1 MVFERIG
8 RFSFRYRWFVLAIW
22 LVVVLAVLPT
32 LPRVTGRLEVG
43 GFSSPHTEAARTREL
58 LRERIPGYSPS
69 SLLVLFTHPTLSPFD
84 PVFVEQAQR
93 ALSTVPSIPYV
104 TGIRWFTENPSQ
116 IAPDS
121 SLAYAVI
128 EVDLQPEEAQR
139 VLDEIQEAIT
149 RTDLQVQL
157 TGAPAF
163 YADLERVTER
173 DLRRAELIAFPFAL
187 AALLFVFGSTVAA
200 AVPLF
205 IGGVTVALVLGI
217 VYGLTHL
224 TELSIFTL
232 NVASLL
238 GLGLSIDYSLFLV
251 SRFREE
257 LASHDLADA
266 VARTTATAGRAV
278 FFSGLTV
285 LIGLSGLGFFEFLF
299 MRSVGIAGMLVVLV
313 AVSASLTLLPAVLG
327 ILGRRINALRVIR
340 RGTETGR
347 FWHWITEFVMQRPWQ
362 VALPVVALLV
372 LLGLP
377 FRHVELSS
385 PDATILPTSTP
396 SRQALETFRRTFG
409 DGELSPIVIAVETER
424 PVNDPQTLATLYD
437 FTRRLAADPRV
448 TKVISIVTID
458 PRISLAQYQ
467 LLYADPERIPEPLL
481 QRVYRELAGDHL
493 TAIYVYTDALP
504 ASDRAKALLHDI
516 RAMDPGPGLK
526 LWVDGGTAEIVDVVD
541 RMYSEFPLAAST
553 VILATYIVL
562 FLLLRSVFLP
572 LKAIIL
578 NVLSLTASYGALVF
592 VFQEGHFSSLLR
604 FSPLGFTE
612 ASLPIVMFCILF
624 GVSMDYEVFLLSRMR
639 ESWDQTQD
647 NRLAVATGLARSGRI
662 ITGAALILVVV
673 AAAFVTADVVLIKA
687 LGLGIALA
695 IALDAS
701 IVRTLL
707 VPATMRLLGQ
717 WNWWVPRRLARTLD
731 TVRIGH

>member
-8 RFSFRYRWFVLAIW
+8 RFSFRYRWFVLALW

-69 SLLVLFTHPTLSPFD
+69 SLLVLFSHPTLSPSD
-84 PVFVEQAQR
+84 PAFVEQAQR
-93 ALSTVPSIPYV
+93 ALSAVPSIPHV

-116 IAPDS
+116 IAPDG

-128 EVDLQPEEAQR
+128 ELDLQPEEAQR
-139 VLDEIQEAIT
+139 VLDEIQEAII
-149 RTDLQVQL
+149 RTDLHVQL
-157 TGAPAF
+157 AGAPAF

-187 AALLFVFGSTVAA
+187 AALLFVFGSAVAA

-257 LASHDLADA
+257 LAAHELADA

-327 ILGRRINALRVIR
+327 ILGRRIDALRVIR

-396 SRQALETFRRTFG
+396 SRQALETFRRAFG

-424 PVNDPQTLATLYD
+424 PVNDPQTLASLYD

-448 TKVISIVTID
+448 TKVTSIVTID

-717 WNWWVPRRLARTLD
+717 WNWWVPRRLARALD

>member
-1 MVFERIG
+1 MFERIG
-8 RFSFRYRWFVLAIW
+8 RLSYRYRWVMLSLW
-22 LVVVLAVLPT
+22 LVAVVAVLPF
-32 LPRVTGRLEVG
+32 LPRVSGALEVG

-69 SLLVLFTHPTLSPFD
+69 SLIVLFSHPTLRPSD
-84 PVFVEQAQR
+84 PSFVEQAQQ
-93 ALSTVPSIPYV
+93 ALRNVTSVPHV

-116 IAPDS
+116 VAPDG

-128 EVDLQPEEAQR
+128 DLDLQPEEAQR
-139 VLDEIQEAIT
+139 VLDEIQAAIAPT
-149 RTDLQVQL
+149 ELRVQL
-157 TGAPAF
+157 AGAPAF

-187 AALLFVFGSTVAA
+187 AALLFVFGSVIAA

-205 IGGVTVALVLGI
+205 IGGVTVALVLGL
-217 VYGLTHL
+217 VYALTRV

-232 NVASLL
+232 NVATLL

-257 LASHDLADA
+257 LAANELEQA

-299 MRSVGIAGMLVVLV
+299 MRSVGIAGILVVLV
-313 AVSASLTLLPAVLG
+313 AISASLTLLPALLG
-327 ILGRRINALRVIR
+327 ILGRRIDALQVIR
-340 RGTETGR
+340 RGPETGR
-347 FWHWITEFVMQRPWQ
+347 FWHGITEFVMQRPLQ
-362 VALPVVALLV
+362 VAIPVIVVLV
-372 LLGLP
+372 LFGLP

-396 SRQALETFRRTFG
+396 SRQALDEFRRAFG
-409 DGELSPIVIAVETER
+409 DGALSPIIIAVETEG
-424 PVNDPQTLATLYD
+424 PVNDPQTLAGLYE

-448 TKVISIVTID
+448 TSITSIITID
-458 PRISLAQYQ
+458 PRITLAQYQ
-467 LLYADPERIPEPLL
+467 MLYADPTRIPDPILRRAYE
-481 QRVYRELAGDHL
+481 QLAGDRL
-493 TAIYVYTDALP
+493 AAVYVYTDSLP
-504 ASDRAKALLHDI
+504 ASDHAKQLLYDI
-516 RAMDPGPGLK
+516 RRMDPGPGLR
-526 LWVDGGTAEIVDVVD
+526 LWVDGGTAEIVDVVE
-541 RMYSEFPLAAST
+541 RMYSAFPSAALT
-553 VILATYIVL
+553 VVLATYIVL

-592 VFQEGHFSSLLR
+592 VFQDGHFSSLLR

-639 ESWDQTQD
+639 EAWDQTRD
-647 NRLAVATGLARSGRI
+647 NRIAVATGLARSGRI
-662 ITGAALILVVV
+662 ITGAAVILVVV

-717 WNWWVPRRLARTLD
+717 WNWWVPRRVARTLEV
-731 TVRIGH
+731 VRMEH

>member
-1 MVFERIG
+1 MFERIG
-8 RFSFRYRWFVLAIW
+8 RFSFRYRWWVLAFW
-22 LVVVLAVLPT
+22 LVAVLIALPF
-32 LPRVTGRLEVG
+32 LPRVTGALEVG

-58 LRERIPGYSPS
+58 LQQRIPGYSPS
-69 SLLVLFTHPTLSPFD
+69 SIIVLFSHPTLRPTD
-84 PVFVEQAQR
+84 PAFVQQAQE
-93 ALSTVPSIPYV
+93 ALHAVPSVPHV
-104 TGIRWFTENPSQ
+104 TGIQWFTDNPTQ
-116 IAPDS
+116 IAPDG
-121 SLAYAVI
+121 SLAYALI
-128 EVDLQPEEAQR
+128 ELDLQPEEAQR
-139 VLDEIQEAIT
+139 VLDEIQAAIQP
-149 RTDLQVQL
+149 TDLTIQL
-157 TGAPAF
+157 AGAPAF

-187 AALLFVFGSTVAA
+187 VALLYVFGSAVAA

-217 VYGLTHL
+217 VYGLTHV

-257 LASHDLADA
+257 LAQNGLEDA

-299 MRSVGIAGMLVVLV
+299 MRSVGIAGVLVVLV
-313 AVSASLTLLPAVLG
+313 AVSASLTLLPALLG
-327 ILGRRINALRVIR
+327 ILGRRIDALRVIR
-340 RGTETGR
+340 RGAETGR
-347 FWHWITEFVMQRPWQ
+347 FWHWISDFVMRRPWQ
-362 VALPVVALLV
+362 IAIPVVTLLV
-372 LLGLP
+372 VLGLP

-396 SRQALETFRRTFG
+396 SRQALDTFRRAFG
-409 DGELSPIVIAVETER
+409 DGALSPLVIAVETER
-424 PVNDPQTLATLYD
+424 PVNDPATIAALYE
-437 FTRRLAADPRV
+437 FTRHLAADPRV
-448 TKVISIVTID
+448 TRVTSIVTID
-458 PRISLAQYQ
+458 PRISLEQYQ
-467 LLYADPERIPEPLL
+467 FLYADPSRIPDPLL
-481 QRVYRELAGDHL
+481 RRVYAQLAGDHL
-493 TAIYVYTDALP
+493 TAVYVYTDALP
-504 ASDRAKALLHDI
+504 ASDRAKQLLHDI

-526 LWVDGGTAEIVDVVD
+526 LWVDGGTAEIVDVVN
-541 RMYSEFPLAAST
+541 RMYSEFPLAALT
-553 VILATYIVL
+553 VVLATYVVL
-562 FLLLRSVFLP
+562 FMLLRSVFLP
-572 LKAIIL
+572 LKAIVL

-639 ESWDQTQD
+639 EVWDQTHD

-717 WNWWVPRRLARTLD
+717 WNWWVPRRMARALE
-731 TVRIGH
+731 TVRMGH

>member
-1 MVFERIG
+1 MFERIG
-8 RFSFRYRWFVLAIW
+8 HFSYRYRWAVLTLW
-22 LVVVLAVLPT
+22 LLAVVAALPF
-32 LPRVTGRLEVG
+32 LPRVSGALEVG

-69 SLLVLFTHPTLSPFD
+69 SLIVLFSHPTLRPSD
-84 PVFVEQAQR
+84 PSFVEQAQR
-93 ALSTVPSIPYV
+93 ALRNVPSVPHV

-116 IAPDS
+116 VAPDG

-128 EVDLQPEEAQR
+128 DLDLQPEEAQR
-139 VLDEIQEAIT
+139 VLDEIQAAIVPT
-149 RTDLQVQL
+149 ELRVQL
-157 TGAPAF
+157 AGAPAF

-187 AALLFVFGSTVAA
+187 AALLFVFGSVVAA

-205 IGGVTVALVLGI
+205 IGGVTVALVLGL
-217 VYGLTHL
+217 VYALTRV

-257 LASHDLADA
+257 LAANELEQA

-299 MRSVGIAGMLVVLV
+299 MRSVGIAGILVVLV
-313 AVSASLTLLPAVLG
+313 AVSASLTLLPAILG
-327 ILGRRINALRVIR
+327 ILGRRIDALQVIR
-340 RGTETGR
+340 RGPETGR
-347 FWHWITEFVMQRPWQ
+347 FWHGITEFVMQRPLQ
-362 VALPVVALLV
+362 VAIPVIVVLV
-372 LLGLP
+372 VLGLP

-396 SRQALETFRRTFG
+396 SRQALEDFRRAFG
-409 DGELSPIVIAVETER
+409 DGALSPIVIAVETER
-424 PVNDPQTLATLYD
+424 PVNDPQTLAALYE

-448 TKVISIVTID
+448 TRITSIVTID
-458 PRISLAQYQ
+458 PRITLAQYQ
-467 LLYADPERIPEPLL
+467 MLYADPTRIPDPVLRRAYE
-481 QRVYRELAGDHL
+481 QLAGDHL
-493 TAIYVYTDALP
+493 AAVYVYTDSLP
-504 ASDRAKALLHDI
+504 ASDRAKQLLHDI
-516 RAMDPGPGLK
+516 RRMDPGPGLR

-541 RMYSEFPLAAST
+541 RMYSEFPYAALT
-553 VILATYIVL
+553 VVLATYVVL

-592 VFQEGHFSSLLR
+592 VFQDGHFSSLLR

-639 ESWDQTQD
+639 EAWDQTRD
-647 NRLAVATGLARSGRI
+647 NRIAVATGLARSGRI

-673 AAAFVTADVVLIKA
+673 ASAFVTADVVLIKA

-717 WNWWVPRRLARTLD
+717 WNWWVPRRVARTLEV
-731 TVRIGH
+731 VRMEH

>member
-1 MVFERIG
+1 MFERIG
-8 RFSFRYRWFVLAIW
+8 HFSYRYRWAVLTLW
-22 LVVVLAVLPT
+22 LLAVVAALPF
-32 LPRVTGRLEVG
+32 LPRVSGALEVG

-69 SLLVLFTHPTLSPFD
+69 SLIVLFSHPTLRPSD
-84 PVFVEQAQR
+84 PSFVEQAQR
-93 ALSTVPSIPYV
+93 ALRNVPSVPHV

-116 IAPDS
+116 VAPDG

-128 EVDLQPEEAQR
+128 DLDLQPEEAQR
-139 VLDEIQEAIT
+139 VLDEIQAAIVPT
-149 RTDLQVQL
+149 ELRVQL
-157 TGAPAF
+157 AGAPAF

-187 AALLFVFGSTVAA
+187 AALLFVFGSVVAA

-205 IGGVTVALVLGI
+205 IGGVTVALVLGL
-217 VYGLTHL
+217 VYALTRV

-257 LASHDLADA
+257 LAANELEHA

-299 MRSVGIAGMLVVLV
+299 MRSVGIAGILVVLV
-313 AVSASLTLLPAVLG
+313 AVSASLTLLPAILG
-327 ILGRRINALRVIR
+327 ILGRRIDALQVIR
-340 RGTETGR
+340 RGPETGR
-347 FWHWITEFVMQRPWQ
+347 FWHGITEFVMQRPLQ
-362 VALPVVALLV
+362 VAIPVIVVLV
-372 LLGLP
+372 VLGLP
-377 FRHVELSS
+377 FRHVKLSS

-396 SRQALETFRRTFG
+396 SRQALEDFRRAFG
-409 DGELSPIVIAVETER
+409 DGALSPIVIAVETER
-424 PVNDPQTLATLYD
+424 PVNDPQTLAALYE

-448 TKVISIVTID
+448 TRITSIVTID
-458 PRISLAQYQ
+458 PRITLAQYQ
-467 LLYADPERIPEPLL
+467 MLYADPTRIPDPVLRRAYE
-481 QRVYRELAGDHL
+481 QLAGDHL
-493 TAIYVYTDALP
+493 AAVYVYTDSLP
-504 ASDRAKALLHDI
+504 ASDRAKQLLHDI
-516 RAMDPGPGLK
+516 RRMDPGPGLR

-541 RMYSEFPLAAST
+541 RMYSEFPYAALT
-553 VILATYIVL
+553 VVLATYVVL

-592 VFQEGHFSSLLR
+592 VFQDGHFSSLLR

-639 ESWDQTQD
+639 EAWDQTRD
-647 NRLAVATGLARSGRI
+647 NRIAVATGLARSGRI

-673 AAAFVTADVVLIKA
+673 ASAFVTADVVLIKA

-717 WNWWVPRRLARTLD
+717 WNWWVPRRVARTLEV
-731 TVRIGH
+731 VRMEH

>member
-1 MVFERIG
+1 MFERIG
-8 RFSFRYRWFVLAIW
+8 HFSYRYRWAVLTLW
-22 LVVVLAVLPT
+22 LLAVVAALPF
-32 LPRVTGRLEVG
+32 LPRVSGALEVG

-69 SLLVLFTHPTLSPFD
+69 SLIVLFSHPTLRPSD
-84 PVFVEQAQR
+84 PSFVEQAQR
-93 ALSTVPSIPYV
+93 ALRNVTSVPHV

-116 IAPDS
+116 VAPDG
-121 SLAYAVI
+121 SLTYAVI
-128 EVDLQPEEAQR
+128 DLDLQPEEAQR
-139 VLDEIQEAIT
+139 VLDEIQAAIVPT
-149 RTDLQVQL
+149 ELRVQL
-157 TGAPAF
+157 AGAPAF

-187 AALLFVFGSTVAA
+187 AALLFVFGSVVAA

-205 IGGVTVALVLGI
+205 IGGVTVALVLGL
-217 VYGLTHL
+217 VYALTRV

-257 LASHDLADA
+257 LAANELEHA

-299 MRSVGIAGMLVVLV
+299 MRSVGIAGILVVLV
-313 AVSASLTLLPAVLG
+313 AVSASLTLLPAILG
-327 ILGRRINALRVIR
+327 ILGRRIDALQVIR
-340 RGTETGR
+340 RGPETGR
-347 FWHWITEFVMQRPWQ
+347 FWHGITEFVMQRPLQ
-362 VALPVVALLV
+362 VAIPVIVVLV
-372 LLGLP
+372 VLGLP

-396 SRQALETFRRTFG
+396 SRQALEDFRRAFG
-409 DGELSPIVIAVETER
+409 DGALSPIVIAVETER
-424 PVNDPQTLATLYD
+424 PVNDPQTLAALYE

-448 TKVISIVTID
+448 TRITSIVTID
-458 PRISLAQYQ
+458 PRITLAQYQ
-467 LLYADPERIPEPLL
+467 MLYADPTRIPDPVLRRAYE
-481 QRVYRELAGDHL
+481 QLAGDHL
-493 TAIYVYTDALP
+493 AAVYVYTDSLP
-504 ASDRAKALLHDI
+504 ASDRAKQLLHDI
-516 RAMDPGPGLK
+516 RRMDPGPGLR

-541 RMYSEFPLAAST
+541 RMYSEFPYAALT
-553 VILATYIVL
+553 VVLATYVVL

-592 VFQEGHFSSLLR
+592 VFQDGHFSSLLR

-639 ESWDQTQD
+639 EAWDQTRD
-647 NRLAVATGLARSGRI
+647 NRIAVATGLARSGRI

-673 AAAFVTADVVLIKA
+673 ASAFVTADVVLIKA

-717 WNWWVPRRLARTLD
+717 WNWWVPRQMARALEV
-731 TVRIGH
+731 VRMGH

>member
-1 MVFERIG
+1 MFERIG
-8 RFSFRYRWFVLAIW
+8 HFSYRYRWAVLTLW
-22 LVVVLAVLPT
+22 LLAVVAALPF
-32 LPRVTGRLEVG
+32 LPRVSGALEVG

-58 LRERIPGYSPS
+58 LRERIPRYSPS
-69 SLLVLFTHPTLSPFD
+69 SLIVLFSHPSLHPSD
-84 PVFVEQAQR
+84 PSFVEQAQQ
-93 ALSTVPSIPYV
+93 ALRNVTSVPHV

-116 IAPDS
+116 VAPDG

-128 EVDLQPEEAQR
+128 DLDLQPEEAQR
-139 VLDEIQEAIT
+139 VLDEIQAAIVPT
-149 RTDLQVQL
+149 ELRVQL
-157 TGAPAF
+157 AGAPAF

-187 AALLFVFGSTVAA
+187 AALLFVFGSVIAA

-205 IGGVTVALVLGI
+205 IGGVTVALVLGL
-217 VYGLTHL
+217 VYALTRV

-232 NVASLL
+232 NVATLL

-257 LASHDLADA
+257 LAANELEQA

-299 MRSVGIAGMLVVLV
+299 MRSVGIAGILVVLV
-313 AVSASLTLLPAVLG
+313 AVSASLTLLPALLG
-327 ILGRRINALRVIR
+327 ILGRWVDALQVIR
-340 RGTETGR
+340 RGPETGR
-347 FWHWITEFVMQRPWQ
+347 FWHGITEFVMQRPLQ
-362 VALPVVALLV
+362 VAIPVIVVLV

-377 FRHVELSS
+377 FRHVKLSS

-396 SRQALETFRRTFG
+396 SRQALDEFRRAFG
-409 DGELSPIVIAVETER
+409 DGALSPIIIAIETER
-424 PVNDPQTLATLYD
+424 PVNDPQTLAALYE

-448 TKVISIVTID
+448 TSITSLVTID
-458 PRISLAQYQ
+458 PRITLAQYQ
-467 LLYADPERIPEPLL
+467 MLYVDPTQIPDPVLRRAYE
-481 QRVYRELAGDHL
+481 QLAGDHL
-493 TAIYVYTDALP
+493 AAVYVYTDSLP
-504 ASDRAKALLHDI
+504 ASDRAKQLLHDI
-516 RAMDPGPGLK
+516 RRMDPGPGLR

-541 RMYSEFPLAAST
+541 RMYSEFPYAALT
-553 VILATYIVL
+553 VVLATYVVL

-592 VFQEGHFSSLLR
+592 VFQDGHFSSLLR

-639 ESWDQTQD
+639 EAWDQTRD
-647 NRLAVATGLARSGRI
+647 NRIAVATGLARSGRI

-673 AAAFVTADVVLIKA
+673 ATAFVTADVVLIKA

-717 WNWWVPRRLARTLD
+717 WNWWVPRRMARTLEI
-731 TVRIGH
+731 VRMEH

>member
-1 MVFERIG
+1 MFERIG
-8 RFSFRYRWFVLAIW
+8 RFSFRYRWWVLAFW
-22 LVVVLAVLPT
+22 LVAVLIALPF
-32 LPRVTGRLEVG
+32 LPRVTGALEVG

-58 LRERIPGYSPS
+58 LQQRIPGYSPS
-69 SLLVLFTHPTLSPFD
+69 SIIVLFSHPTLRPTD
-84 PVFVEQAQR
+84 PAFVQQAQE
-93 ALSTVPSIPYV
+93 ALHAVPSVPHV
-104 TGIRWFTENPSQ
+104 TGIQWFTDNPTQ
-116 IAPDS
+116 IAPDG
-121 SLAYAVI
+121 SLAYALI
-128 EVDLQPEEAQR
+128 ELDLQPEEAQR
-139 VLDEIQEAIT
+139 VLDEIQAAIQP
-149 RTDLQVQL
+149 TDLTIQL
-157 TGAPAF
+157 AGAPAF

-187 AALLFVFGSTVAA
+187 VALLYVFGSAVAA

-217 VYGLTHL
+217 VYGLTHV

-257 LASHDLADA
+257 LAQNGLEDA

-299 MRSVGIAGMLVVLV
+299 MRSVGIAGVLVVLV
-313 AVSASLTLLPAVLG
+313 AVSASLTLLPALLG
-327 ILGRRINALRVIR
+327 ILGRRIDALRVIR
-340 RGTETGR
+340 RGAETGR
-347 FWHWITEFVMQRPWQ
+347 FWHWISDFVMRRPWQ
-362 VALPVVALLV
+362 IAIPVVTLLV
-372 LLGLP
+372 VLGLP
-377 FRHVELSS
+377 FRNVELSS

-396 SRQALETFRRTFG
+396 SRQALDTFRRAFG
-409 DGELSPIVIAVETER
+409 DGALSPLVIAVETER
-424 PVNDPQTLATLYD
+424 PVNDPATIAALYE

-448 TKVISIVTID
+448 TRVTSIVTID
-458 PRISLAQYQ
+458 PRISLEQYQ
-467 LLYADPERIPEPLL
+467 LLYADPTRIPDPLL
-481 QRVYRELAGDHL
+481 RRVYDQLAGDHL
-493 TAIYVYTDALP
+493 TAVYVYTDALP
-504 ASDRAKALLHDI
+504 ASDRAKQLLHDI

-526 LWVDGGTAEIVDVVD
+526 LWVDGGTAEIVDVVN
-541 RMYSEFPLAAST
+541 RMYSEFPWAALT
-553 VILATYIVL
+553 VVLATYVVL
-562 FLLLRSVFLP
+562 FVLLRSVFLP
-572 LKAIIL
+572 LKAIVL

-592 VFQEGHFSSLLR
+592 VFQEGHFSSFLR

-639 ESWDQTQD
+639 EVWDQTHD

-717 WNWWVPRRLARTLD
+717 WNWWVPRCMARALE
-731 TVRIGH
+731 TVRMGH

>member
-1 MVFERIG
+1 MFERIG
-8 RFSFRYRWFVLAIW
+8 HFSYRYRWAVLTLW
-22 LVVVLAVLPT
+22 LLAVVAAFPF
-32 LPRVTGRLEVG
+32 LPRVSGALEVG

-69 SLLVLFTHPTLSPFD
+69 SLIVLFSHPTLRPSNPS
-84 PVFVEQAQR
+84 FVEQAQR
-93 ALSTVPSIPYV
+93 ALRNVTSVPHVI
-104 TGIRWFTENPSQ
+104 GIRWFTENPSQ
-116 IAPDS
+116 VAPDG
-121 SLAYAVI
+121 SLAYAI
-128 EVDLQPEEAQR
+128 IDLDLQPEEAQR
-139 VLDEIQEAIT
+139 VLDEIQAAIVST
-149 RTDLQVQL
+149 ELQVQL
-157 TGAPAF
+157 AGAPAF

-187 AALLFVFGSTVAA
+187 AALLFVFGSVIAA

-205 IGGVTVALVLGI
+205 IGGVTVALVLSL
-217 VYGLTHL
+217 VYALTRV

-257 LASHDLADA
+257 LAANELEQA

-299 MRSVGIAGMLVVLV
+299 MRSVGIAGILVVLV
-313 AVSASLTLLPAVLG
+313 AVSASLTLLPAILG
-327 ILGRRINALRVIR
+327 LLGRRIDALQVIR
-340 RGTETGR
+340 RGPETGR
-347 FWHWITEFVMQRPWQ
+347 FWHGITEFVMQRPLQ
-362 VALPVVALLV
+362 VAIPVIVVLV
-372 LLGLP
+372 VLGLP

-396 SRQALETFRRTFG
+396 SRQALEDFRRAFG
-409 DGELSPIVIAVETER
+409 DGALSPIVIAVETER
-424 PVNDPQTLATLYD
+424 PVNAPQTLAPLYE

-448 TKVISIVTID
+448 TRITSIVTID
-458 PRISLAQYQ
+458 PRITLAQYQ
-467 LLYADPERIPEPLL
+467 MLYADPTRIPDPVLRRAYE
-481 QRVYRELAGDHL
+481 QLAGDHL
-493 TAIYVYTDALP
+493 AAVYVYVDSLP
-504 ASDRAKALLHDI
+504 ASDRAKQLLHDI
-516 RAMDPGPGLK
+516 RRMDPGPGLR

-541 RMYSEFPLAAST
+541 RMYSEFPYAALT
-553 VILATYIVL
+553 VVLATYVVL

-572 LKAIIL
+572 LKAIVL

-592 VFQEGHFSSLLR
+592 VFQDGHFSSLLR

-639 ESWDQTQD
+639 EAWDQTRD
-647 NRLAVATGLARSGRI
+647 NRIAVATGLARSGRI

-673 AAAFVTADVVLIKA
+673 ATAFVTADVVLIKA
-687 LGLGIALA
+687 LGLGMALA

-717 WNWWVPRRLARTLD
+717 WNWWVPRQMARALEA
-731 TVRIGH
+731 VRMGH

>member
-1 MVFERIG
+1 MFERIG
-8 RFSFRYRWFVLAIW
+8 HFSYRSRWAVLALW
-22 LVVVLAVLPT
+22 VLAVVAALPF
-32 LPRVTGRLEVG
+32 LPRVSGALEVG

-69 SLLVLFTHPTLSPFD
+69 SLIVLFSHPTLRPSD
-84 PVFVEQAQR
+84 PSFVEQAQR
-93 ALSTVPSIPYV
+93 ALSNVTSVPHV
-104 TGIRWFTENPSQ
+104 TGISWFTENPSQ
-116 IAPDS
+116 VAPDG

-128 EVDLQPEEAQR
+128 DLDLQPEEAQR
-139 VLDEIQEAIT
+139 VLDEIQAAIVPT
-149 RTDLQVQL
+149 ELRVQL
-157 TGAPAF
+157 AGAPAF

-187 AALLFVFGSTVAA
+187 AALLFVFGSVVAA

-205 IGGVTVALVLGI
+205 IGGVTVALVLGL
-217 VYGLTHL
+217 VYALTRL

-257 LASHDLADA
+257 LAANELEHA

-313 AVSASLTLLPAVLG
+313 AVSASLTLLPAILAL
-327 ILGRRINALRVIR
+327 LGRRIDALQVIR
-340 RGTETGR
+340 RGPETGR
-347 FWHWITEFVMQRPWQ
+347 FWHGMTEFVMQRPLQ
-362 VALPVVALLV
+362 VAIPVIVILV
-372 LLGLP
+372 VLGLP

-396 SRQALETFRRTFG
+396 SRQALEEFRRAFG
-409 DGELSPIVIAVETER
+409 DGALSPIVIAVETER
-424 PVNDPQTLATLYD
+424 PVNDPQILAALYE
-437 FTRRLAADPRV
+437 FTRQLAADPRV
-448 TKVISIVTID
+448 TRITSIVTID
-458 PRISLAQYQ
+458 PRITLAQYQ
-467 LLYADPERIPEPLL
+467 MLYADPSRLPDPVLRRAYE
-481 QRVYRELAGDHL
+481 QLAGDHL
-493 TAIYVYTDALP
+493 AAIYVYTDSLP
-504 ASDRAKALLHDI
+504 ASDRAKQLLHDI
-516 RAMDPGPGLK
+516 RRMDPGPGLR
-526 LWVDGGTAEIVDVVD
+526 LWVDGGTAEIVDVVN
-541 RMYSEFPLAAST
+541 RMYSEFPYAALT
-553 VILATYIVL
+553 VVLATYIVL

-592 VFQEGHFSSLLR
+592 VFQDGHFSSLLR

-639 ESWDQTQD
+639 EVWDQIRD
-647 NRLAVATGLARSGRI
+647 NRVAVATGLARSGRI

-673 AAAFVTADVVLIKA
+673 ATAFVTADVVLIKA

-701 IVRTLL
+701 IVRILL

-717 WNWWVPRRLARTLD
+717 WNWWVPRQMARALEA
-731 TVRIGH
+731 VRMGH

>member
-1 MVFERIG
+1 MFERIG
-8 RFSFRYRWFVLAIW
+8 HFSYRYRWAVLTFW
-22 LVVVLAVLPT
+22 LLAVVAALPF
-32 LPRVTGRLEVG
+32 LPRVSGALEVG

-69 SLLVLFTHPTLSPFD
+69 SLIVLFSHPTLRPSD
-84 PVFVEQAQR
+84 PSFVEQAQR
-93 ALSTVPSIPYV
+93 ALRNVTSVPHV

-116 IAPDS
+116 VAPDG

-128 EVDLQPEEAQR
+128 DLDLQPEEAQR
-139 VLDEIQEAIT
+139 VLDEIQATIIPTEL
-149 RTDLQVQL
+149 RVQL
-157 TGAPAF
+157 AGAPAF

-187 AALLFVFGSTVAA
+187 AALLFVFGSVVAA

-205 IGGVTVALVLGI
+205 IGGVTVALVLGL
-217 VYGLTHL
+217 VYALTRV

-257 LASHDLADA
+257 LAANELEHA

-299 MRSVGIAGMLVVLV
+299 MRSVGIAGILVVLV
-313 AVSASLTLLPAVLG
+313 AVSASLTLLPAILG
-327 ILGRRINALRVIR
+327 ILGRRIDALQVIR
-340 RGTETGR
+340 RGPETGR
-347 FWHWITEFVMQRPWQ
+347 FWHGITEFVMQRPLQ
-362 VALPVVALLV
+362 VAIPVIVVLV
-372 LLGLP
+372 VLGLP

-396 SRQALETFRRTFG
+396 SRQALEDFRRAFG
-409 DGELSPIVIAVETER
+409 DGALSPIVIAVETER
-424 PVNDPQTLATLYD
+424 PVNDPQTLAALYE
-437 FTRRLAADPRV
+437 FTRRLAADPRM
-448 TKVISIVTID
+448 TRITSIVTID
-458 PRISLAQYQ
+458 PRITLAQYQ
-467 LLYADPERIPEPLL
+467 MLYADPTRIPDPVLRRAYE
-481 QRVYRELAGDHL
+481 QLAGDHL
-493 TAIYVYTDALP
+493 AAVYVYTDSLP
-504 ASDRAKALLHDI
+504 ASDRAKQLLHDI
-516 RAMDPGPGLK
+516 RRMDPGPGLR

-541 RMYSEFPLAAST
+541 RMYSEFPYAALT
-553 VILATYIVL
+553 VVLATYVVL

-592 VFQEGHFSSLLR
+592 VFQDGHFSSLLR

-639 ESWDQTQD
+639 EAWDQTRD
-647 NRLAVATGLARSGRI
+647 NRIAVATGLARSGRI

-673 AAAFVTADVVLIKA
+673 ASAFVTADVVLIKA

-717 WNWWVPRRLARTLD
+717 WNWWVPRQMARALEA
-731 TVRIGH
+731 VRMGH

>member
-1 MVFERIG
+1 MFERIG
-8 RFSFRYRWFVLAIW
+8 RLSYRYRWWVLIGW
-22 LVVVLAVLPT
+22 LLVVLATLPF
-32 LPRVTGRLEVG
+32 LPRVTGALEVG

-58 LRERIPGYSPS
+58 FRERIPGYSPS
-69 SLLVLFTHPTLSPFD
+69 SLLVLFSHPTLRPTD
-84 PVFVEQAQR
+84 PAFVEQAQE
-93 ALSTVPSIPYV
+93 ALRDVPTVPHV
-104 TGIRWFTENPSQ
+104 TGIQWFTDNPTQ
-116 IAPDS
+116 IAPDG

-128 EVDLQPEEAQR
+128 ELDLQPEEAQR
-139 VLDEIQEAIT
+139 VLDEIQTAIRPT
-149 RTDLQVQL
+149 QL
-157 TGAPAF
+157 TIQLAGAPAF

-187 AALLFVFGSTVAA
+187 VALLYVFGSPVAA

-217 VYGLTHL
+217 VYALTHV

-238 GLGLSIDYSLFLV
+238 GLGLSIDYSLFIV

-257 LASHDLADA
+257 LAANGLEDA
-266 VARTTATAGRAV
+266 IARTTATAGRAV

-299 MRSVGIAGMLVVLV
+299 MRSVGIAGVLVVLV
-313 AVSASLTLLPAVLG
+313 AVSASLTLLPATLG
-327 ILGRRINALRVIR
+327 LLGRRIDALRVIR
-340 RGTETGR
+340 RGAETGR
-347 FWHWITEFVMQRPWQ
+347 FWHVVSDFVMRRPWH
-362 VALPVVALLV
+362 VALPVVTLLV
-372 LLGLP
+372 ILGLP
-377 FRHVELSS
+377 FRNVELSS

-396 SRQALETFRRTFG
+396 SRQALETFRRAFG
-409 DGELSPIVIAVETER
+409 DGALSPIIIAVETER
-424 PVNDPQTLATLYD
+424 PVNDPQTIAALYD
-437 FTRRLAADPRV
+437 FAHRLAADPRV
-448 TKVISIVTID
+448 TRVTSIVTID
-458 PRISLAQYQ
+458 PRLSLEQYQ
-467 LLYADPERIPEPLL
+467 LLYADPDRIPDPRLRRAYD
-481 QRVYRELAGDHL
+481 QLAGDRL
-493 TAIYVYTDALP
+493 AAIYVYTDALP
-504 ASDRAKALLHDI
+504 ASERAKQLLHDI
-516 RAMDPGPGLK
+516 RAMDPGAGLK

-541 RMYSEFPLAAST
+541 RMYSEFPYAALT
-553 VILATYIVL
+553 VVLATYLVL
-562 FLLLRSVFLP
+562 FLLLRSVLLP
-572 LKAIIL
+572 LKAIVL
-578 NVLSLTASYGALVF
+578 NLLSLTASYGALVF

-639 ESWDQTQD
+639 EAWDRTRD
-647 NRLAVATGLARSGRI
+647 NRVAVATGLARSGRI

-707 VPATMRLLGQ
+707 VPATMRLLGR
-717 WNWWVPRRLARTLD
+717 WNWWVPRRMERALESVGAS
-731 TVRIGH
+731 H

>member
-1 MVFERIG
+1 MFERIG
-8 RFSFRYRWFVLAIW
+8 HFSYRYRWTVLTLW
-22 LVVVLAVLPT
+22 LLAVVAALPF
-32 LPRVTGRLEVG
+32 LPRVSGALEVG

-69 SLLVLFTHPTLSPFD
+69 SLIVLFSHPTLRPSD
-84 PVFVEQAQR
+84 PSFVEQAQR
-93 ALSTVPSIPYV
+93 ALRNVTSVPHV

-116 IAPDS
+116 VAPDG

-128 EVDLQPEEAQR
+128 DLDLQPEEAQR
-139 VLDEIQEAIT
+139 VLDEIQAAIVPT
-149 RTDLQVQL
+149 ELRVQL
-157 TGAPAF
+157 AGAPAF

-187 AALLFVFGSTVAA
+187 AALLFVFGSVVAA

-205 IGGVTVALVLGI
+205 IGGVTVALVLGL
-217 VYGLTHL
+217 VYALTRV

-257 LASHDLADA
+257 LAANELEHA

-299 MRSVGIAGMLVVLV
+299 MRSVGIAGILVVLV
-313 AVSASLTLLPAVLG
+313 AVSASLTLLPAILG
-327 ILGRRINALRVIR
+327 ILGRRIDALQVIR
-340 RGTETGR
+340 RGPETGR
-347 FWHWITEFVMQRPWQ
+347 FWHGITEFVMQRPLQ
-362 VALPVVALLV
+362 VAIPVIVVLV
-372 LLGLP
+372 VLGLP

-396 SRQALETFRRTFG
+396 SRQALEDFRRAFG
-409 DGELSPIVIAVETER
+409 DGALSPIVIAVETER
-424 PVNDPQTLATLYD
+424 PVNDPQTLAALYE

-448 TKVISIVTID
+448 TRITSIVTID
-458 PRISLAQYQ
+458 PRITLAQYQ
-467 LLYADPERIPEPLL
+467 MLYADPTRIPDPVLRRAYE
-481 QRVYRELAGDHL
+481 QLAGDHL
-493 TAIYVYTDALP
+493 AAVYVYTDSLP
-504 ASDRAKALLHDI
+504 ASDRAKQLLHDI
-516 RAMDPGPGLK
+516 RRMDPGPGLR

-541 RMYSEFPLAAST
+541 RMYSEFPYAALT
-553 VILATYIVL
+553 VVLATYVVL

-592 VFQEGHFSSLLR
+592 VFQDGHFSSLLR

-639 ESWDQTQD
+639 EAWDQTRD
-647 NRLAVATGLARSGRI
+647 NRIAVATGLARSGRI

-673 AAAFVTADVVLIKA
+673 ASAFVTADVVLIKA

-717 WNWWVPRRLARTLD
+717 WNWWVPRQMARALEA
-731 TVRIGH
+731 VRMGH

>member
-1 MVFERIG
+1 MFERIG
-8 RFSFRYRWFVLAIW
+8 RFSYRHRWI
-22 LVVVLAVLPT
+22 VLAVWLLSVAVAIPF
-32 LPRVTGRLEVG
+32 LPRVSSALEVG

-69 SLLVLFTHPTLSPFD
+69 SLLVLFSHPTLRPTD
-84 PVFVEQAQR
+84 PTFVAQAQQ
-93 ALSTVPSIPYV
+93 ALQAVPRVPHV

-116 IAPDS
+116 IAPDG

-128 EVDLQPEEAQR
+128 DLDLQPEEAQR
-139 VLDEIQEAIT
+139 VLDEIEAAIQPT
-149 RTDLQVQL
+149 ELRVQL
-157 TGAPAF
+157 AGAPAF
-163 YADLERVTER
+163 YADLEKVTER

-187 AALLFVFGSTVAA
+187 VALLFVFGSVVAA

-205 IGGVTVALVLGI
+205 IGGITVAIVLGI
-217 VYGLTHL
+217 VYAITHV

-257 LASHDLADA
+257 LASHPLEQA
-266 VARTTATAGRAV
+266 VANTTATAGRAV

-299 MRSVGIAGMLVVLV
+299 MRSVGLAGILVVLV

-327 ILGRRINALRVIR
+327 LLGDRIDALQVIR
-340 RGTETGR
+340 RGVETGR
-347 FWHWITEFVMQRPWQ
+347 FWLWITDVVMRRPWS
-362 VALPVVALLV
+362 VAIPVVMLLV

-396 SRQALETFRRTFG
+396 SRRALEDFRRAFG
-409 DGELSPIVIAVETER
+409 DGALSPIIIAVETER
-424 PVNDPQTLATLYD
+424 PVNDAQTLAALYD

-448 TKVISIVTID
+448 SRITSIVTID
-458 PRISLAQYQ
+458 PRITLEQYQ
-467 LLYADPERIPEPLL
+467 LLYRDPERIPDPILRSAYY
-481 QRVYRELAGDHL
+481 QLAGDRL
-493 TAIYVYTDALP
+493 AAIYVYTDALP
-504 ASDRAKALLHDI
+504 ASDRAKELLHDI
-516 RAMDPGPGLK
+516 RRMDPGPGLR
-526 LWVDGGTAEIVDVVD
+526 LWVDGGTAEIVDVVN
-541 RMYSEFPLAAST
+541 RMYSEFPYAALT
-553 VILATYIVL
+553 VILATYVVL
-562 FLLLRSVFLP
+562 FFLLRSVFLP
-572 LKAIIL
+572 LKAIVL

-639 ESWDQTQD
+639 EAWDRTGD
-647 NRLAVATGLARSGRI
+647 NRIAVATGLARSGRI

-717 WNWWVPRRLARTLD
+717 WNWWVPQRMARVLET
-731 TVRIGH
+731 TRVGH

>member
-1 MVFERIG
+1 MFERIG
-8 RFSFRYRWFVLAIW
+8 HFSYRYRWAVLTLW
-22 LVVVLAVLPT
+22 LLAVVAALPF
-32 LPRVTGRLEVG
+32 LPRVSGALEVG

-58 LRERIPGYSPS
+58 LRERIPKYSPS
-69 SLLVLFTHPTLSPFD
+69 SLIVLFSHPTLRPSD
-84 PVFVEQAQR
+84 PSFVEQAQR
-93 ALSTVPSIPYV
+93 ALRNVTSVPHV

-116 IAPDS
+116 GAPDG

-128 EVDLQPEEAQR
+128 DLDLQPEEAQR
-139 VLDEIQEAIT
+139 VLDEIQAAIIPT
-149 RTDLQVQL
+149 ELRVQL
-157 TGAPAF
+157 AGAPAF

-173 DLRRAELIAFPFAL
+173 DLRRAELFAFPFAL
-187 AALLFVFGSTVAA
+187 AALLFVFGSVIAA

-205 IGGVTVALVLGI
+205 IGGVTVVLVLGL
-217 VYGLTHL
+217 VYALTRV

-257 LASHDLADA
+257 LAATELEHA
-266 VARTTATAGRAV
+266 VSRTTATAGRAV

-299 MRSVGIAGMLVVLV
+299 MRSVGIAGILVVLV
-313 AVSASLTLLPAVLG
+313 AVSASLTLLPAILG
-327 ILGRRINALRVIR
+327 ILGRRIDALQVIR
-340 RGTETGR
+340 RGPETGR
-347 FWHWITEFVMQRPWQ
+347 FWHGITEFVMQRPLQ
-362 VALPVVALLV
+362 VAIPVIVVLV
-372 LLGLP
+372 VLGLP

-396 SRQALETFRRTFG
+396 SRQALEDFRRAFG
-409 DGELSPIVIAVETER
+409 DGALAPIVIAVETER
-424 PVNDPQTLATLYD
+424 PVNDPQTLAALYE

-448 TKVISIVTID
+448 TRITSIVTID
-458 PRISLAQYQ
+458 PRITLAQYQ
-467 LLYADPERIPEPLL
+467 MLYTDPTRIPDPVLRRAYE
-481 QRVYRELAGDHL
+481 QLAGDHL
-493 TAIYVYTDALP
+493 AAVYVYTDSLP
-504 ASDRAKALLHDI
+504 ASDRAKQLLYDI
-516 RAMDPGPGLK
+516 RRMDPGPGLR

-541 RMYSEFPLAAST
+541 RMYSEFPYAALT
-553 VILATYIVL
+553 VVLATYVVL

-592 VFQEGHFSSLLR
+592 VFQDGHFSSLLR

-639 ESWDQTQD
+639 EAWDQTRD
-647 NRLAVATGLARSGRI
+647 NRVAVATGLARSGRI

-673 AAAFVTADVVLIKA
+673 ATAFVTADVVLIKA

-717 WNWWVPRRLARTLD
+717 WNWWVPRQMGRALEA
-731 TVRIGH
+731 VRMGH

>member
-1 MVFERIG
+1 VFERIG
-8 RFSFRYRWFVLAIW
+8 RFAFRFRWWVLASW
-22 LVVVLAVLPT
+22 LLAVFVALPF
-32 LPRVTGRLEVG
+32 LPRVTGALEVG
-43 GFSSPHTEAARTREL
+43 GFSSPYTEAARTREL
-58 LRERIPGYSPS
+58 LQQRIPGYSPS
-69 SLLVLFTHPTLSPFD
+69 SLIVLFSHPTLRPTD
-84 PVFVEQAQR
+84 PEFVRQAQE
-93 ALSTVPSIPYV
+93 ALRTVPSLPHV
-104 TGIRWFTENPSQ
+104 TGIRWFTENPAQ
-116 IAPDS
+116 IAPDG

-128 EVDLQPEEAQR
+128 DLDLQPEEAQR
-139 VLDEIQEAIT
+139 VLDEIRAAIQPT
-149 RTDLQVQL
+149 ELTVQL
-157 TGAPAF
+157 AGAPAF

-187 AALLFVFGSTVAA
+187 IALLYVFGSAVAA

-217 VYGLTHL
+217 VYALTHV

-257 LASHDLADA
+257 LSAHGLEEA

-299 MRSVGIAGMLVVLV
+299 MRSVGIAGILVVLV
-313 AVSASLTLLPAVLG
+313 AVSASLTLLPATLG
-327 ILGRRINALRVIR
+327 ILGPRIDALRVLR
-340 RGTETGR
+340 RGAETGR
-347 FWHWITEFVMQRPWQ
+347 FWHWISEFVMRRPWQ
-362 VALPVVALLV
+362 IAIPVVAILV
-372 LLGLP
+372 VLGLP

-396 SRQALETFRRTFG
+396 SRQALDTFRRAFG
-409 DGELSPIVIAVETER
+409 DGALSPLVIAVETER
-424 PVNDPQTLATLYD
+424 PVNDPQTIAALYD
-437 FTRRLAADPRV
+437 FTRKLAADPRV
-448 TKVISIVTID
+448 SQVTSIVTID

-467 LLYADPERIPEPLL
+467 LLYADPTRIPDPVLRRAYD
-481 QRVYRELAGDHL
+481 QLAGDHL
-493 TAIYVYTDALP
+493 VAIYVYTDSLP
-504 ASDRAKALLHDI
+504 ASDRAKQLLHEI
-516 RAMDPGPGLK
+516 RGMDPGPGLK
-526 LWVDGGTAEIVDVVD
+526 LWVDGGTAEIVDVVN
-541 RMYSEFPLAAST
+541 RMYGEFPYAALT
-553 VILATYIVL
+553 VVLATYIVL
-562 FLLLRSVFLP
+562 FLLLRSVLLP
-572 LKAIIL
+572 LKAIVL

-639 ESWDQTQD
+639 EVWDRTHD
-647 NRLAVATGLARSGRI
+647 NRIAVATGLARSGRI

-717 WNWWVPRRLARTLD
+717 WNWWAPRRMARALE
-731 TVRIGH
+731 TVGRGH

>member
-1 MVFERIG
+1 MFERIG
-8 RFSFRYRWFVLAIW
+8 HFSYRYRWAVLTLW
-22 LVVVLAVLPT
+22 LLAVVAALPF
-32 LPRVTGRLEVG
+32 LPRVSGALEVG

-69 SLLVLFTHPTLSPFD
+69 SLIVLFSHPTLRPSD
-84 PVFVEQAQR
+84 PSFVEQAQR
-93 ALSTVPSIPYV
+93 ALRNVPSVPHV

-116 IAPDS
+116 VAPDG

-128 EVDLQPEEAQR
+128 DLDLQPEEAQR
-139 VLDEIQEAIT
+139 VLDEIQAAIVPT
-149 RTDLQVQL
+149 ELRVQL
-157 TGAPAF
+157 AGAPAF

-187 AALLFVFGSTVAA
+187 AALLFVFGSVVAA

-205 IGGVTVALVLGI
+205 IGGVTVALVLGL
-217 VYGLTHL
+217 VYALTRV

-232 NVASLL
+232 NVATLL

-257 LASHDLADA
+257 LTANELEQA

-299 MRSVGIAGMLVVLV
+299 MRSVGIAGILVVLV
-313 AVSASLTLLPAVLG
+313 AVSASLTLLPAILG
-327 ILGRRINALRVIR
+327 ILGRRIDALQVIR
-340 RGTETGR
+340 RGPETGR
-347 FWHWITEFVMQRPWQ
+347 FWHGITEFVMQRPLQ
-362 VALPVVALLV
+362 VAIPVIVVLV
-372 LLGLP
+372 VLGLP

-396 SRQALETFRRTFG
+396 SRQALEDFRRAFG
-409 DGELSPIVIAVETER
+409 DGALSPIVIAVETER
-424 PVNDPQTLATLYD
+424 PVNDPQTLAALYE

-448 TKVISIVTID
+448 TRITSIVTID
-458 PRISLAQYQ
+458 PRITLAQYQ
-467 LLYADPERIPEPLL
+467 MLYADPTRIPDPVLRRAYE
-481 QRVYRELAGDHL
+481 QLAGDHL
-493 TAIYVYTDALP
+493 AAVYVYTDSLP
-504 ASDRAKALLHDI
+504 ASDRAKQLLHDI
-516 RAMDPGPGLK
+516 RRMDPGPGLR

-541 RMYSEFPLAAST
+541 RMYSEFPYAALT
-553 VILATYIVL
+553 VVLATYVVL

-592 VFQEGHFSSLLR
+592 VFQDGHFSSLLR

-639 ESWDQTQD
+639 EAWDQTRD
-647 NRLAVATGLARSGRI
+647 NRIAVATGLARSGRI

-673 AAAFVTADVVLIKA
+673 ASAFVTADVVLIKA

-717 WNWWVPRRLARTLD
+717 WNWWVPRRVARTLEV
-731 TVRIGH
+731 VRMEH

>member
-1 MVFERIG
+1 MFERIG
-8 RFSFRYRWFVLAIW
+8 RFSFRYRWWVLAFW
-22 LVVVLAVLPT
+22 LVAVLIALPF
-32 LPRVTGRLEVG
+32 LPRVTGALEVG

-58 LRERIPGYSPS
+58 LQQRIPGYSPS
-69 SLLVLFTHPTLSPFD
+69 SIIVLFSHPTLRPTD
-84 PVFVEQAQR
+84 PAFVQQAQE
-93 ALSTVPSIPYV
+93 ALHAVPSVPHV
-104 TGIRWFTENPSQ
+104 TGTQWFTDNPTQ
-116 IAPDS
+116 IAPDG
-121 SLAYAVI
+121 SLAYALI
-128 EVDLQPEEAQR
+128 ELDLQPEEAQR
-139 VLDEIQEAIT
+139 VLDEIQAAIQP
-149 RTDLQVQL
+149 TDLTIQL
-157 TGAPAF
+157 AGAPAF

-187 AALLFVFGSTVAA
+187 VALLYVFGSAVAA

-217 VYGLTHL
+217 VYGLTHV

-257 LASHDLADA
+257 LAQNGLEDA

-299 MRSVGIAGMLVVLV
+299 MRSVGIAGVLVVLV
-313 AVSASLTLLPAVLG
+313 AVSASLTLLPALLG
-327 ILGRRINALRVIR
+327 ILGRRIDALRVIR
-340 RGTETGR
+340 RGAETGR
-347 FWHWITEFVMQRPWQ
+347 FWHWISDFVMRRPWQ
-362 VALPVVALLV
+362 IAIPVVTLLV
-372 LLGLP
+372 VLGLP

-396 SRQALETFRRTFG
+396 SRQALDTFRRAFG
-409 DGELSPIVIAVETER
+409 DGALSPLVIAVETER
-424 PVNDPQTLATLYD
+424 PVNDPATIAALYE
-437 FTRRLAADPRV
+437 FTRHLAADPRV
-448 TKVISIVTID
+448 TRVTSIVTID
-458 PRISLAQYQ
+458 PRISLEQYQ
-467 LLYADPERIPEPLL
+467 LLYADPSRIPDPLL
-481 QRVYRELAGDHL
+481 RRVYAQLAGDHL
-493 TAIYVYTDALP
+493 TAVYVYTDALP
-504 ASDRAKALLHDI
+504 ASDRAKQLLHDI

-526 LWVDGGTAEIVDVVD
+526 LWVDGGTAEIVDVVN
-541 RMYSEFPLAAST
+541 RMYSEFPLAALT
-553 VILATYIVL
+553 VVLATYVVL
-562 FLLLRSVFLP
+562 FMLLRSVFLP
-572 LKAIIL
+572 LKAIVL

-639 ESWDQTQD
+639 EVWDQTHD

-717 WNWWVPRRLARTLD
+717 WNWWVPRRMARALE
-731 TVRIGH
+731 TVRMGH

>member
-1 MVFERIG
+1 MFERIG
-8 RFSFRYRWFVLAIW
+8 QFSFRYRWWVLAGW
-22 LVVVLAVLPT
+22 LVAVLAALPF
-32 LPRVTGRLEVG
+32 LPRVTGALEVG

-58 LRERIPGYSPS
+58 LQQRIPGYSPS
-69 SLLVLFTHPTLSPFD
+69 SIIVLFSHPTLRPTD
-84 PVFVEQAQR
+84 PAFVQQAQEALR
-93 ALSTVPSIPYV
+93 AVPSVPHV
-104 TGIRWFTENPSQ
+104 TGIQWFTDNPTQ
-116 IAPDS
+116 IAPDG
-121 SLAYAVI
+121 SLAYALI
-128 EVDLQPEEAQR
+128 ELDLQPEEAQR
-139 VLDEIQEAIT
+139 VLDEIQAAIQPT
-149 RTDLQVQL
+149 ELTIQL
-157 TGAPAF
+157 AGAPAF

-187 AALLFVFGSTVAA
+187 VALLYVFGSAVAA

-217 VYGLTHL
+217 VYGLTHV

-257 LASHDLADA
+257 LDLSGLEDA

-299 MRSVGIAGMLVVLV
+299 MRSVGIAGVLVVLV
-313 AVSASLTLLPAVLG
+313 AVSASLTLLPALLG
-327 ILGRRINALRVIR
+327 ILGRRIDALRVIR

-347 FWHWITEFVMQRPWQ
+347 FWLRISDFVMRRPWQ
-362 VALPVVALLV
+362 IAIPVVTLLV
-372 LLGLP
+372 VLGLP
-377 FRHVELSS
+377 FRNVELSS

-396 SRQALETFRRTFG
+396 SRQALDTFRRAFG
-409 DGELSPIVIAVETER
+409 DGALSPLVIAVETER
-424 PVNDPQTLATLYD
+424 PVNDPATIAALYE

-448 TKVISIVTID
+448 TRVTSIVTID
-458 PRISLAQYQ
+458 PRISLEQYQ
-467 LLYADPERIPEPLL
+467 LLYADPSRIPDPLL
-481 QRVYRELAGDHL
+481 RRVYTQLAGDHL
-493 TAIYVYTDALP
+493 TAVYVYTDALP
-504 ASDRAKALLHDI
+504 ASDRAKQLLHDI

-526 LWVDGGTAEIVDVVD
+526 LWVDGGTAEIVDVVN
-541 RMYSEFPLAAST
+541 RMYSEFPWAALT
-553 VILATYIVL
+553 VVLATYIVL
-562 FLLLRSVFLP
+562 FLLLQSVLLP
-572 LKAIIL
+572 LKAIVL

-639 ESWDQTQD
+639 EVWDQTHD

-717 WNWWVPRRLARTLD
+717 WNWWVPRRMERALE
-731 TVRIGH
+731 TVRMGH

>member
-1 MVFERIG
+1 VI
-8 RFSFRYRWFVLAIW
+8 
-22 LVVVLAVLPT
+22 
-32 LPRVTGRLEVG
+32 GRLEVG

-69 SLLVLFTHPTLSPFD
+69 SLLVLFSHPTLSPSD
-84 PVFVEQAQR
+84 PAFVEQAQR
-93 ALSTVPSIPYV
+93 ALSAAPSIPHV
-104 TGIRWFTENPSQ
+104 NGIRWFTENPSQ
-116 IAPDS
+116 IAPDG

-128 EVDLQPEEAQR
+128 ELDLQPEEAQR

-327 ILGRRINALRVIR
+327 ILGRRINELRVIR

-396 SRQALETFRRTFG
+396 SRQALETFRRAFG

-424 PVNDPQTLATLYD
+424 PVNDPQTLAALYD

-448 TKVISIVTID
+448 TQVTSIVTID

-467 LLYADPERIPEPLL
+467 LLYAYPERIADPLL

-516 RAMDPGPGLK
+516 RAMDPSPGLK

-612 ASLPIVMFCILF
+612 ASLPIVMFCTLF

-731 TVRIGH
+731 TARIGH

>member
-1 MVFERIG
+1 MFERIG
-8 RFSFRYRWFVLAIW
+8 HFSYRYRWAVLTFW
-22 LVVVLAVLPT
+22 LLAVVAALPF
-32 LPRVTGRLEVG
+32 LPRVSGALEVG

-69 SLLVLFTHPTLSPFD
+69 SLIVLFSHPTLRPSD
-84 PVFVEQAQR
+84 PSFVEQAQR
-93 ALSTVPSIPYV
+93 ALRNVTSVPHV

-116 IAPDS
+116 VAPDG

-128 EVDLQPEEAQR
+128 DLDLQPEEAQR
-139 VLDEIQEAIT
+139 VLDEIQATIIPTEL
-149 RTDLQVQL
+149 RVQL
-157 TGAPAF
+157 AGAPAF

-187 AALLFVFGSTVAA
+187 AALLFVFGSVVAA

-205 IGGVTVALVLGI
+205 IGGVTVALVLGL
-217 VYGLTHL
+217 VYALTRV

-257 LASHDLADA
+257 LAANELEHA

-299 MRSVGIAGMLVVLV
+299 MRSVGIAGILVVLV
-313 AVSASLTLLPAVLG
+313 AVSASLTLLPAILG
-327 ILGRRINALRVIR
+327 ILGRRIDALQVIR
-340 RGTETGR
+340 RGPETGR
-347 FWHWITEFVMQRPWQ
+347 FWHGITEFVMQRPLQ
-362 VALPVVALLV
+362 VAIPVIVVLV
-372 LLGLP
+372 VLGLP

-396 SRQALETFRRTFG
+396 SRQALEDFRRAFG
-409 DGELSPIVIAVETER
+409 DGALSPIVIAVETER
-424 PVNDPQTLATLYD
+424 PVNDPQTLAALYE

-448 TKVISIVTID
+448 TRITSIVTID
-458 PRISLAQYQ
+458 PRITLAQYQ
-467 LLYADPERIPEPLL
+467 MLYADPTRIPDPVLRRAYE
-481 QRVYRELAGDHL
+481 QLAGDHL
-493 TAIYVYTDALP
+493 AAVYVYTDSLP
-504 ASDRAKALLHDI
+504 ASDRAKQLLHDI
-516 RAMDPGPGLK
+516 RRMDPGPGLR

-541 RMYSEFPLAAST
+541 RMYSEFPYAALT
-553 VILATYIVL
+553 VVLATYVVL

-592 VFQEGHFSSLLR
+592 VFQDGHFSSLLR

-639 ESWDQTQD
+639 EAWDQTRD
-647 NRLAVATGLARSGRI
+647 NRIAVATGLARSGRI

-673 AAAFVTADVVLIKA
+673 ASAFVTADVVLIKA

-717 WNWWVPRRLARTLD
+717 WNWWVPRQMARALEA
-731 TVRIGH
+731 VRMGH